1 VLRPHEELECLR
13 MDGRGGIEKEDRWTV
28 VCIVR
33 RLAHMEL

>member
-1 VLRPHEELECLR
+1 VLRPHEELECSW
-13 MDGRGGIEKEDRWTV
+13 MDGGGGIEKEDGRTV

>member
-1 VLRPHEELECLR
+1 VLRPHEVLECLR
-13 MDGRGGIEKEDRWTV
+13 MNGRGGIEKEDGRTV